1 MGTFSV
7 KPEVEILGGGCGE
20 KTGTLQQRSNRRR
33 GGAAQANLATRLRRG
48 RAQRA
53 EDLDETK
60 ISIRYACDINVD
72 RAFFCQ
78 CIDALLTKIG
88 STAHDGG
95 RCDVEFY
102 FHLSPG
108 KIS

>member
-1 MGTFSV
+1 M
-7 KPEVEILGGGCGE
+7 
-20 KTGTLQQRSNRRR
+20 
-33 GGAAQANLATRLRRG
+33 
-48 RAQRA
+48 
-53 EDLDETK
+53 
-60 ISIRYACDINVD
+60 
-72 RAFFCQ
+72 
-78 CIDALLTKIG
+78 LTKIG